1 MRRAV
6 FARHGESEYSAA
18 GLLNGDT
25 QVSVGLTEAGLE
37 QARRLGEVLRAE
49 PLDLCVTSEFE
60 RVRTTADVALEGR
73 EVPRLVVPELNDPL
87 YGSFEGAAIDDYR
100 GWAAGAPSSET
111 PGDGGESR
119 QAIVERYVRGL
130 RVVLEREEETILVVA
145 HSLPISYLLGA
156 HEGLEPGARA
166 PLVPYAI
173 PHGLTTE
180 EVEAAVGNARA
191 VGRRADL
198 VAVKAPGG
206 GDGGARPGVGWNTV
220 RP

>member
-1 MRRAV
+1 VRCAF
-6 FARHGESEYSAA
+6 FARHGESVYSAA

-25 QVSVGLTEAGLE
+25 QVSVGLTVAGLE

-49 PLDLCVTSEFE
+49 PLGLCVTTEFE
-60 RVRTTADVALEGR
+60 RVRATADVALAGR
-73 EVPRLVVPELNDPL
+73 DVPRLVVPELNDPR
-87 YGSFEGAAIDDYR
+87 YGPFEGSVIDEYR

-119 QAIVERYVRGL
+119 HAIVERYVRGL
-130 RVVLEREEETILVVA
+130 RIVLDREEETILVVA

-173 PHGLTTE
+173 PYGLTSE
-180 EVEAAVGNARA
+180 ELEPAIEILEQWVIS
-191 VGRRADL
+191 
-198 VAVKAPGG
+198 PT
-206 GDGGARPGVGWNTV
+206 W
-220 RP
+220 